1 MGRPRE
7 FDEATVLDA
16 AMRRF
21 WAQGYE
27 ATSVRNLATDMGI
40 TGASLYNAFGDKR
53 TLYRQALDFYF
64 EQSVRDRVRRL
75 EGSLPSF
82 AAIRAFFDEVIE
94 RSVTDAQCRG
104 CLLVNSALEVSAED
118 TDLRAAVA
126 AEMVLIEGFFRRC
139 VASGQADG
147 SITAHPPPDALAKL
161 LLSLLLGLRVLARTR
176 PQREVLEGA
185 AGGAFALLQSPTI
198 QGAMP

>member
-27 ATSVRNLATDMGI
+27 ATSVRDLAADMGI

-53 TLYRQALDFYF
+53 TLYRRALDFYF
-64 EQSVRDRVRRL
+64 QGSVRDRIRRL
-75 EGSLPSF
+75 EGTLPPLD
-82 AAIRAFFDEVIE
+82 AIRAFFAEIVE

-104 CLLVNSALEVSAED
+104 CLLVNSALEVKAED
-118 TDLRAAVA
+118 NELRAAVA
-126 AEMVLIEGFFRRC
+126 AEMVLIEDFFQRC
-139 VASGQADG
+139 AAAGQADG
-147 SITAHPPPDALAKL
+147 TVVDRLPPDTLAKL
-161 LLSLLLGLRVLARTR
+161 LLSVLLGLRVLARTR
-176 PQREVLEGA
+176 PQREVLDGA
-185 AGGAFALLQSPTI
+185 VSGALGLLDAHGP
-198 QGAMP
+198 QGAGR